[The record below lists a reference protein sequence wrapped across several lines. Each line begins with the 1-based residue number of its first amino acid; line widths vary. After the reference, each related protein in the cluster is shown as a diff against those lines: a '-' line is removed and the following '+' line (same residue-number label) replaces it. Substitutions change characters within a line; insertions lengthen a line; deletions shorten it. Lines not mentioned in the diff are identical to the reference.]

1 MPQSYTP
8 VLSQDA
14 LRRLWHGGQEG
25 RLSAWEVA
33 KALGLREASKELH
46 DGTLN
51 LPWVAQRLKKNG
63 GGRPSTAGLLQ
74 LYAKIDAD
82 PDWFPGKHTGA
93 KRGPKPLFNS
103 AKRRCVAESM
113 MAQKRNRGED
123 PSVEAAILN
132 CPKATMNPKTKKPF
146 CDKTIQDVF
155 TTECYDFDPEHPW
168 RFQQPLQKVF
178 LPAKLKEH
186 RLSMGRYLQRYGPA
200 ANWWASEV
208 VWYDPCASIIP
219 GSERQ
224 WQQMR
229 QALKGRK
236 RYISD
241 DAKLYSPNLP
251 ASSTALKQRQWGG
264 VKVNWFMVLSRGV
277 VHVEVMPPDWN
288 LDGQGLAAFVD
299 RLPKVL
305 EKMLRGAERL
315 PRHVFTDRGTGMY
328 NPQGKVARQYAD
340 AVSRNGFKLYW
351 GSDAARQSPD
361 MADLLLHETAV
372 SWFRNVMRRTK
383 PEVLPWQETQAQWA
397 QRAKKLIA
405 FVNKEYDVAGLC
417 RQFPS
422 RLQDL
427 VDGEGE
433 RLNK

>member
-51 LPWVAQRLKKNG
+51 LPWVAQRLKKIG

-155 TTECYDFDPEHPW
+155 TTQCYDFDPERPW

-178 LPAKLKEH
+178 LPDKLKEH

-200 ANWWASEV
+200 ANW
-208 VWYDPCASIIP
+208 
-219 GSERQ
+219 
-224 WQQMR
+224 
-229 QALKGRK
+229 
-236 RYISD
+236 
-241 DAKLYSPNLP
+241 
-251 ASSTALKQRQWGG
+251 
-264 VKVNWFMVLSRGV
+264 
-277 VHVEVMPPDWN
+277 
-288 LDGQGLAAFVD
+288 
-299 RLPKVL
+299 
-305 EKMLRGAERL
+305 
-315 PRHVFTDRGTGMY
+315 
-328 NPQGKVARQYAD
+328 
-340 AVSRNGFKLYW
+340 
-351 GSDAARQSPD
+351 
-361 MADLLLHETAV
+361 
-372 SWFRNVMRRTK
+372 
-383 PEVLPWQETQAQWA
+383 
-397 QRAKKLIA
+397 
-405 FVNKEYDVAGLC
+405 
-417 RQFPS
+417 
-422 RLQDL
+422 
-427 VDGEGE
+427 
-433 RLNK
+433 

>member
-1 MPQSYTP
+1 
-8 VLSQDA
+8 
-14 LRRLWHGGQEG
+14 
-25 RLSAWEVA
+25 
-33 KALGLREASKELH
+33 
-46 DGTLN
+46 
-51 LPWVAQRLKKNG
+51 
-63 GGRPSTAGLLQ
+63 
-74 LYAKIDAD
+74 
-82 PDWFPGKHTGA
+82 
-93 KRGPKPLFNS
+93 
-103 AKRRCVAESM
+103 
-113 MAQKRNRGED
+113 
-123 PSVEAAILN
+123 
-132 CPKATMNPKTKKPF
+132 
-146 CDKTIQDVF
+146 
-155 TTECYDFDPEHPW
+155 
-168 RFQQPLQKVF
+168 
-178 LPAKLKEH
+178 
-186 RLSMGRYLQRYGPA
+186 
-200 ANWWASEV
+200 
-208 VWYDPCASIIP
+208 
-219 GSERQ
+219 
-224 WQQMR
+224 
-229 QALKGRK
+229 
-236 RYISD
+236 
-241 DAKLYSPNLP
+241 
-251 ASSTALKQRQWGG
+251 
-264 VKVNWFMVLSRGV
+264 MVLSRGV

-328 NPQGKVARQYAD
+328 NPQAKVARQYAD

-397 QRAKKLIA
+397 QRAKKVIA

>member
-1 MPQSYTP
+1 
-8 VLSQDA
+8 
-14 LRRLWHGGQEG
+14 
-25 RLSAWEVA
+25 
-33 KALGLREASKELH
+33 
-46 DGTLN
+46 
-51 LPWVAQRLKKNG
+51 
-63 GGRPSTAGLLQ
+63 
-74 LYAKIDAD
+74 
-82 PDWFPGKHTGA
+82 
-93 KRGPKPLFNS
+93 
-103 AKRRCVAESM
+103 
-113 MAQKRNRGED
+113 
-123 PSVEAAILN
+123 
-132 CPKATMNPKTKKPF
+132 
-146 CDKTIQDVF
+146 
-155 TTECYDFDPEHPW
+155 
-168 RFQQPLQKVF
+168 
-178 LPAKLKEH
+178 
-186 RLSMGRYLQRYGPA
+186 MGRYLQRYGPA

-361 MADLLLHETAV
+361 RVMVPQCNETNQARGASLAGGASPMGPKSQEGYCV
-372 SWFRNVMRRTK
+372 CEQGVRRRWSLSSV
-383 PEVLPWQETQAQWA
+383 PIEAPGFGRW
-397 QRAKKLIA
+397 
-405 FVNKEYDVAGLC
+405 
-417 RQFPS
+417 
-422 RLQDL
+422 
-427 VDGEGE
+427 
-433 RLNK
+433 